1 MKKQLISILTV
12 TELLAGSCF
21 GGAAAVWAEEVNL
34 PQEAVSDTLELTE
47 PDPST
52 LPEMNDTLTALQQA
66 AASRTD
72 CGTYKSFAVVGDSA
86 IAALYQKEDGY
97 YHLIV
102 TGTGSISNQDF
113 MKQFYNRDSINISNA
128 YIDQLTIEEGITD
141 ISADTFSNFNEYYIK
156 KPYDDAALPRK
167 IVTLSLPNTLLTI
180 GKTAFYNA
188 VIADIDIPDSVT
200 TIGEGAFSQSFS
212 ESAFQVESATVKLG
226 KGLETIGNI
235 AFYGMPI
242 DSDLTLSASV
252 QSVGICAFQNA
263 HKSITVM
270 NASCQLNTGALGT
283 PSQIYGYNNSTAQ
296 TYATEGNIPFTALD
310 TRDALPG
317 DVTLDGNVTLSDA
330 VFLQKYLGK
339 RMEFND
345 VQLANGDC
353 NNDGVVDDSDCRVLI
368 NFLLGKIDSMN

>member
-1 MKKQLISILTV
+1 M
-12 TELLAGSCF
+12 
-21 GGAAAVWAEEVNL
+21 
-34 PQEAVSDTLELTE
+34 
-47 PDPST
+47 
-52 LPEMNDTLTALQQA
+52 
-66 AASRTD
+66 
-72 CGTYKSFAVVGDSA
+72 GDSA

>member
-1 MKKQLISILTV
+1 M
-12 TELLAGSCF
+12 
-21 GGAAAVWAEEVNL
+21 
-34 PQEAVSDTLELTE
+34 
-47 PDPST
+47 
-52 LPEMNDTLTALQQA
+52 
-66 AASRTD
+66 
-72 CGTYKSFAVVGDSA
+72 
-86 IAALYQKEDGY
+86 
-97 YHLIV
+97 
-102 TGTGSISNQDF
+102 
-113 MKQFYNRDSINISNA
+113 
-128 YIDQLTIEEGITD
+128 
-141 ISADTFSNFNEYYIK
+141 
-156 KPYDDAALPRK
+156 
-167 IVTLSLPNTLLTI
+167 
-180 GKTAFYNA
+180 
-188 VIADIDIPDSVT
+188 IADIDIPDSVT